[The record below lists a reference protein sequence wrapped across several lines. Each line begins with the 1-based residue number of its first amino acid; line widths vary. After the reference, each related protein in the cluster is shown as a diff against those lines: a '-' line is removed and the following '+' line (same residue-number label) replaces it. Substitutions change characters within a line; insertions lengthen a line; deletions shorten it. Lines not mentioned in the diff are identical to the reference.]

1 MDTVAVSVWKILDF
15 SISEIS
21 SVCAATLSVLISVLI
36 KYTNR
41 PEPGESEAALRE
53 LFMELETIG
62 GGVLVLDNVE
72 CCAGGRG
79 RGDRLTSQ
87 LLTLLDTC
95 R

>member
-1 MDTVAVSVWKILDF
+1 MLFYQIRNQVKNKCTI
-15 SISEIS
+15 IRI
-21 SVCAATLSVLISVLI
+21 LI
-36 KYTNR
+36 KYTRR
-41 PEPGESEAALRE
+41 PEPGESEAAVRE

-79 RGDRLTSQ
+79 DRLTSQ

>member
-1 MDTVAVSVWKILDF
+1 MCVVYCTI
-15 SISEIS
+15 
-21 SVCAATLSVLISVLI
+21 
-36 KYTNR
+36 R

-72 CCAGGRG
+72 CCAGGQG

-95 R
+95 RYICQILKFRVFL